1 MTNEEIYELFESKY
15 PNFDVNDYR
24 PLSNILTENRQ
35 GITVFL
41 INGDVIVYYPL
52 PKSHEEG
59 AEQ

>member
-15 PNFDVNDYR
+15 PNLDVNDYR
-24 PLSNILTENRQ
+24 PLSDTLTENRQ

-41 INGDVIVYYPL
+41 TNGDIIVYYPL
-52 PKSHEEG
+52 PEPYKEG